1 MRFMILVKASRSSE
15 AGGKPTEKLLSEQVT
30 YHEELAEADILQD
43 AAGLKSS
50 SHGWRIR
57 YVGDERTVVEGP
69 FMDSN
74 DLIAGYTIIR
84 VASRDE
90 AMEWSKRYPKPSLE
104 DGDAEIEVREFFELE
119 DFVQG
124 PAVARFREIGA
135 LDLIANDVAQGRPD
149 LASATAPNGTVTILF
164 TDIEGSTQIT
174 ESLGDLEWMNL
185 LREHNELVREQ
196 IARHSGFEVKSQGDG
211 FMLAFPSAREALKCA
226 IDIQRALDRRNS
238 DDLRVRIGL
247 HTGEPVRDADDFY
260 GKAVNLAARIA
271 AEARGSEILVSS
283 LVRELTESAGE
294 FTFGGPT
301 DAELKGLSG
310 MYRLSTV
317 RWQE

>member
-30 YHEELAEADILQD
+30 YHEELAVADILQD

-50 SHGWRIR
+50 AHGWRIR

-69 FMDSN
+69 FADSN

-104 DGDAEIEVREFFELE
+104 DGDAEIDVREFFELE

-135 LDLIANDVAQGRPD
+135 LDR
-149 LASATAPNGTVTILF
+149 
-164 TDIEGSTQIT
+164 
-174 ESLGDLEWMNL
+174 
-185 LREHNELVREQ
+185 
-196 IARHSGFEVKSQGDG
+196 IARPQR
-211 FMLAFPSAREALKCA
+211 LRAR
-226 IDIQRALDRRNS
+226 DRW
-238 DDLRVRIGL
+238 
-247 HTGEPVRDADDFY
+247 HGEPPVR
-260 GKAVNLAARIA
+260 
-271 AEARGSEILVSS
+271 
-283 LVRELTESAGE
+283 
-294 FTFGGPT
+294 
-301 DAELKGLSG
+301 
-310 MYRLSTV
+310 
-317 RWQE
+317 